1 MCRQPARVCSTSP
14 LRYSKRVRNHTG
26 RSSGPRAGLGAPLAV
41 AMATLGGVVGG
52 CQSGASVAVDITV
65 PRPLVE
71 QRRASVG
78 VYFEDALTTYAH
90 VEDLDEQ
97 GAYEIDIGASQAP
110 VFAQVFDALFA
121 DVILMEPEAVA
132 AVPAGAPE
140 VEEQAPAGESEE
152 QAPTAAPTPFRP
164 ADGGEAEVLGV
175 LAPMIE
181 EVQFATP
188 RQTGND
194 FFEVWVRYQMRLF
207 DMGGALRDE
216 WQLIGY
222 GKAAEQNYIDQSEA
236 INAAATWALRDAA
249 AMLAFELHDK
259 TKGAALQQR
268 DAP

>member
-1 MCRQPARVCSTSP
+1 
-14 LRYSKRVRNHTG
+14 
-26 RSSGPRAGLGAPLAV
+26 
-41 AMATLGGVVGG
+41 MATLGGVVGG

-132 AVPAGAPE
+132 AAPTGAPE
-140 VEEQAPAGESEE
+140 PEEQT
-152 QAPTAAPTPFRP
+152 PTAAPTPFRP

-207 DMGGALRDE
+207 DTDGALRDE

-268 DAP
+268 AAP

>member
-1 MCRQPARVCSTSP
+1 M
-14 LRYSKRVRNHTG
+14 
-26 RSSGPRAGLGAPLAV
+26 
-41 AMATLGGVVGG
+41 VGG

-90 VEDLDEQ
+90 VEDLDDQ

-132 AVPAGAPE
+132 AAPASAPA
-140 VEEQAPAGESEE
+140 VEEQAP
-152 QAPTAAPTPFRP
+152 PTPTPFRP

-207 DMGGALRDE
+207 DTGGALRDE